1 MGFLDSRLY
10 RWLEVFTNFFVLNL
24 LWLLACVPVL
34 TIYPA
39 TAAMFGVVRGWVRNT
54 DTGGGVVRAF
64 FSRFVENFKQSLGVG
79 ALWTLAGVLL
89 ILDFYVAHQMAAAL
103 RIVLDFVLF
112 VVALLYVL
120 TWVFVFPVMVHYDTG
135 WRGVLKNSL
144 LLSVGQLP
152 TTVLCLLIV
161 VAMAGISLF
170 VPFALLISGSV
181 TAYAVYR
188 LCDRAFQ
195 RVARPPGGSNFGRSN
210 GRRGA
215 ARRR

>member
-1 MGFLDSRLY
+1 
-10 RWLEVFTNFFVLNL
+10 
-24 LWLLACVPVL
+24 
-34 TIYPA
+34 
-39 TAAMFGVVRGWVRNT
+39 
-54 DTGGGVVRAF
+54 
-64 FSRFVENFKQSLGVG
+64 VG

-161 VAMAGISLF
+161 VAMAGSR
-170 VPFALLISGSV
+170 SSC
-181 TAYAVYR
+181 R
-188 LCDRAFQ
+188 SRCSSRA
-195 RVARPPGGSNFGRSN
+195 A
-210 GRRGA
+210 
-215 ARRR
+215 